1 MNESMSMG
9 NIIGK
14 LMFGIIGED
23 GEVSK
28 LQELGPIHTLEAE
41 CEEPEED
48 DSVKALAYAC
58 GEIAKCSGAEVE
70 NVAIA
75 LKNLAEVDLTS
86 SCEIQIKGIS
96 RKRLKKLLMS
106 RVGRNAAEKI
116 VWEIWNARKGYT
128 YIDYIT
134 GGLI

>member
-1 MNESMSMG
+1 MSEDFG
-9 NIIGK
+9 NKLGK
-14 LMFGIIGED
+14 LMFGTIGED

-28 LQELGPIHTLEAE
+28 LQELGPIHSLEVD

-48 DSVKALAYAC
+48 GGLKALVNAC
-58 GEIAKCSGAEVE
+58 GEIAKCSGAEVGD
-70 NVAIA
+70 VVRG
-75 LKNLAEVDLTS
+75 LKQMSNADFTS

-116 VWEIWNARKGYT
+116 VWEIWKRRGFYT
-128 YIDYIT
+128 MLDT
-134 GGLI
+134 WGWF

>member
-1 MNESMSMG
+1 MSESMG
-9 NIIGK
+9 NVFDK
-14 LMFGIIGED
+14 LWFGTIGEN

-41 CEEPEED
+41 CEEPEEE

-106 RVGRNAAEKI
+106 QGYSRNKAEEI
-116 VWEIWNARKGYT
+116 VWDIWKRRGSYT
-128 YIDYIT
+128 ILDT
-134 GGLI
+134 WGWF

>member
-14 LMFGIIGED
+14 LMFGTIGED

-28 LQELGPIHTLEAE
+28 LQELGPIHSLEVD

-48 DSVKALAYAC
+48 GGLKALVNAC
-58 GEIAKCSGAEVE
+58 GEIAKCSGAEVGD
-70 NVAIA
+70 VVRG
-75 LKNLAEVDLTS
+75 LKQMSNADLTS

-106 RVGRNAAEKI
+106 QGYSRNKAEEI
-116 VWEIWNARKGYT
+116 VWDIWKRRGFYT
-128 YIDYIT
+128 ILDT
-134 GGLI
+134 WGWF

>member
-1 MNESMSMG
+1 MSEDFG
-9 NIIGK
+9 NKLGK
-14 LMFGIIGED
+14 LMFGTIGED

-58 GEIAKCSGAEVE
+58 GEIAKCSGAEVGD
-70 NVAIA
+70 VVRG

-106 RVGRNAAEKI
+106 QGYSRNKAEEI
-116 VWEIWNARKGYT
+116 VWEIWKRRGFYT
-128 YIDYIT
+128 ILDT
-134 GGLI
+134 WGWF

>member
-41 CEEPEED
+41 CEEPEEE

-58 GEIAKCSGAEVE
+58 GEIAKCSGAEVGD
-70 NVAIA
+70 VVRG
-75 LKNLAEVDLTS
+75 LKQMSNADFTS

-106 RVGRNAAEKI
+106 QGYSRNKAEEI
-116 VWEIWNARKGYT
+116 VWDIWKRRGFYT
-128 YIDYIT
+128 MLDT
-134 GGLI
+134 WGWF

>member
-9 NIIGK
+9 NSIGK
-14 LMFGIIGED
+14 LMFGTIGED

-48 DSVKALAYAC
+48 DGVKAFGHACENLAKNF
-58 GEIAKCSGAEVE
+58 GTGVE
-70 NVAIA
+70 DMAIA
-75 LKNLAEVDLTS
+75 LKNLADVELTFNF
-86 SCEIQIKGIS
+86 EIPIKGIS

-106 RVGRNAAEKI
+106 QGYGRNAAEEI
-116 VWEIWNARKGYT
+116 VWDIWKKRRSYT
-128 YIDYIT
+128 MLDT
-134 GGLI
+134 FGWF

>member
-1 MNESMSMG
+1 MSESMG
-9 NIIGK
+9 NVFDK
-14 LMFGIIGED
+14 LWFGTIGEN

-41 CEEPEED
+41 CEEPEEE

-106 RVGRNAAEKI
+106 QGYGRNAAEEI
-116 VWEIWNARKGYT
+116 VWDVWKKRRSYT
-128 YIDYIT
+128 MLDT
-134 GGLI
+134 FGWF

>member
-14 LMFGIIGED
+14 LMFGTIGED

-28 LQELGPIHTLEAE
+28 LQELGPIHSLEVD
-41 CEEPEED
+41 CEEPEEE

-70 NVAIA
+70 NVALA

-106 RVGRNAAEKI
+106 QGYSRNKAEEI
-116 VWEIWNARKGYT
+116 VWDIWKRRGFYT
-128 YIDYIT
+128 ILDT
-134 GGLI
+134 WGWF

>member
-14 LMFGIIGED
+14 LMFGTIGED

-28 LQELGPIHTLEAE
+28 LQELGPIHSLEVD

-58 GEIAKCSGAEVE
+58 GEIAKCSGAEVGD
-70 NVAIA
+70 VVRG
-75 LKNLAEVDLTS
+75 LKQMSNADFTS

-116 VWEIWNARKGYT
+116 VWEIWKRRGFYT
-128 YIDYIT
+128 MLDT
-134 GGLI
+134 WGWF

>member
-9 NIIGK
+9 NSIGK

-28 LQELGPIHTLEAE
+28 LQELGPIHSLEVD
-41 CEEPEED
+41 CEEPEEE

-58 GEIAKCSGAEVE
+58 GEIAKCSGAEVGD
-70 NVAIA
+70 VVRG
-75 LKNLAEVDLTS
+75 LKQMSNADFTS

-116 VWEIWNARKGYT
+116 VWEIWKRRGFYT
-128 YIDYIT
+128 ILDT
-134 GGLI
+134 WGWF

>member
-1 MNESMSMG
+1 MSEDFG
-9 NIIGK
+9 NKLGK
-14 LMFGIIGED
+14 LMFGTIGED

-41 CEEPEED
+41 CEEPEEE

-58 GEIAKCSGAEVE
+58 GEIAKCSGAEVGD
-70 NVAIA
+70 VARG
-75 LKNLAEVDLTS
+75 LKQMSNADFTS

-116 VWEIWNARKGYT
+116 VWEIWKRRGFYT
-128 YIDYIT
+128 MLDT
-134 GGLI
+134 WGWF

>member
-1 MNESMSMG
+1 MSEDFG
-9 NIIGK
+9 NKLGK
-14 LMFGIIGED
+14 IWVGEIGED

-28 LQELGPIHTLEAE
+28 LQELGPIHSLEVD

-106 RVGRNAAEKI
+106 QGYSRNKAEEI
-116 VWEIWNARKGYT
+116 VWDIWKRRGFYT
-128 YIDYIT
+128 ILDT
-134 GGLI
+134 WGWF

>member
-9 NIIGK
+9 NSIGK
-14 LMFGIIGED
+14 LMFGTIGED

-28 LQELGPIHTLEAE
+28 LQELGPIHSLEVD
-41 CEEPEED
+41 CEEPEEE

-106 RVGRNAAEKI
+106 QGYSRNEAEKI
-116 VWEIWNARKGYT
+116 VWEIWKRRGFYT
-128 YIDYIT
+128 MLDT
-134 GGLI
+134 WRWF